1 MNGIL
6 NFFAMLIYFAILA
19 ISAICIYHFL
29 FKSEESEESEA
40 PEVHEKHDNGKVL
53 KSNVNYDGANVMT
66 AKGPGNVC
74 VAIFKNP
81 VDHKTHFYRT
91 RLKGTF

>member
-1 MNGIL
+1 
-6 NFFAMLIYFAILA
+6 MLIYFAILA
-19 ISAICIYHFL
+19 ISAICIYQFL

-40 PEVHEKHDNGKVL
+40 PKVTKKHDDGKVL

-91 RLKGTF
+91 RLKGIF

>member
-29 FKSEESEESEA
+29 FKSEESEATKITENE
-40 PEVHEKHDNGKVL
+40 DTRKVL

-66 AKGPGNVC
+66 AKGPGNIC